1 MGLDQIGK
9 KIFGGAF
16 LWHCFFF
23 CMILTLVSD
32 CRLDAAVLDLV
43 ADDGQGMKQ
52 QKTNYHWDKVIM
64 S

>member
-1 MGLDQIGK
+1 MGPFCGIV
-9 KIFGGAF
+9 
-16 LWHCFFF
+16 FFF

>member
-1 MGLDQIGK
+1 MFF
-9 KIFGGAF
+9 FGGISNVIVLF
-16 LWHCFFF
+16 LYD
-23 CMILTLVSD
+23 IDKSYVLVSD

-52 QKTNYHWDKVIM
+52 QKTNYHWDKVIN